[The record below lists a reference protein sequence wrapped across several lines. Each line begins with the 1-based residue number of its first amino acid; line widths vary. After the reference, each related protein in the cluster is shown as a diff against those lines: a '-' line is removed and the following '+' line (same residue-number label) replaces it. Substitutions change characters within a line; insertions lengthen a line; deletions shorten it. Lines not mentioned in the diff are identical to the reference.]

1 MLINGALRPNT
12 LVNLAYTSRRRKP
25 GRASS
30 QHPARPGLRHLPA
43 QAGYRVRL
51 ALFGVVTKGT
61 HCIKIQA

>member
-1 MLINGALRPNT
+1 MLIGGALRPNT

-43 QAGYRVRL
+43 QAGYRVR
-51 ALFGVVTKGT
+51 
-61 HCIKIQA
+61 